1 MFGENIGASDDN
13 GEDNSNTSYDKHV
26 NNGAKGAFEEKARD
40 TGGGGE
46 GLNGNGGGNDGNGGG
61 DSGNGNGERR
71 ERRRRWLTDIV
82 MGHHERNRIRCFL
95 LDVSKWYLFRDF
107 FNGFIKVFNL
117 FIKVYAACQCSQYTH

>member
-26 NNGAKGAFEEKARD
+26 NNGAKGAFEEKD
-40 TGGGGE
+40 TGGGGK
-46 GLNGNGGGNDGNGGG
+46 GLNGNGGGGG

-95 LDVSKWYLFRDF
+95 LDVSKYLL
-107 FNGFIKVFNL
+107 V
-117 FIKVYAACQCSQYTH
+117 